1 MRKLLFA
8 IALLLGVMLV
18 IGRFAEVQAIVDT
31 LKHGDWRFL
40 LLALGIECLWYFNVA
55 ASFRA
60 IFQATGVEEETSK
73 LLLLA
78 AAANFVNVVAPAA
91 GMGGIA
97 VFISE
102 ARRRGYSSG
111 RVTVAGVLYVL
122 YDYAGF
128 LCVLALG
135 LIVLFRRNNLNPSE
149 LVATGILISI
159 AAVMVILLYLGMRS
173 ATALGH
179 ALVWMA
185 RRVNWMMRPF
195 THREYLSE
203 QRAYTFADD
212 AAEGL
217 HELRHNPPALIR
229 PVILALSNKT
239 LLITILL
246 VSFLAFDVPFTAGTL
261 IAGFSIGY
269 LFLIVSPTPSGIGI
283 VEGVMT
289 LILNSLS
296 VPLGAAAVVTLAY
309 RGITFWTPLL
319 FGMVAF
325 RILTHSGEIETS
337 VG

>member
-8 IALLLGVMLV
+8 IALLLGTMLV
-18 IGRFAEVQAIVDT
+18 IGRFAEVQAIADT
-31 LKHGDWRFL
+31 LKRGDWRFL
-40 LLALGIECLWYFNVA
+40 LLAVGIECLWYFNVA

-60 IFQATGVEEETSK
+60 IFQATGVEEETGK

-78 AAANFVNVVAPAA
+78 AAANFVNVIAPSA

-122 YDYAGF
+122 FDYAGF
-128 LCVLALG
+128 FCVLALG

-149 LVATGILISI
+149 LVATGILIVV

-173 ATALGH
+173 ATALGR
-179 ALVWMA
+179 ALAWMA
-185 RRVNWMMRPF
+185 RQVNWVMRPF
-195 THREYLSE
+195 THKEYLSE
-203 QRAYTFADD
+203 PRAYEFAHD

-217 HELRHNPPALIR
+217 HELRFDPNTLLRPA
-229 PVILALSNKT
+229 ILALSNKA

-246 VSFLAFDVPFTAGTL
+246 LSFLAFEVPFSVGTL

-269 LFLIVSPTPSGIGI
+269 LFLIVSPTPSGIGV

-289 LILNSLS
+289 LILSSLA
-296 VPLGAAAVVTLAY
+296 VPLGAAAVITLAY
-309 RGITFWTPLL
+309 RGITFWVPLL

-325 RILTHSGEIETS
+325 RILTHSGEIEPTVS
-337 VG
+337 